1 MKISQFY
8 AGMKEFFLA
17 LAFIVFIR
25 EYERASLQCWL
36 NFGKVWKPA
45 NRFNK
50 EVMFKPGQM
59 KAIDDFWN
67 SR

>member
-1 MKISQFY
+1 MS
-8 AGMKEFFLA
+8 
-17 LAFIVFIR
+17 
-25 EYERASLQCWL
+25 
-36 NFGKVWKPA
+36 KPA

-50 EVMFKPGQM
+50 EVLFKPGQM